1 MLEDVTCSKC
11 GIDCKDIPSGTP
23 CPRCGNTQRNY
34 TYRGSLDFRGASSLR
49 LRGGESAMILNVDR
63 SVSTTD
69 GFETMNIGGNVQI
82 RVPLGILTREQRLEV
97 GLRALGIAA
106 LTCATTAIL
115 RYRSTRRTGWP

>member
-1 MLEDVTCSKC
+1 
-11 GIDCKDIPSGTP
+11 
-23 CPRCGNTQRNY
+23 
-34 TYRGSLDFRGASSLR
+34 
-49 LRGGESAMILNVDR
+49 MILNVDR